1 MMPDS
6 HTQLVLA
13 SSSPRRS
20 ELLQQMRVS
29 FVVIPVDIDETVL
42 VGESPATYVERLALE
57 KARAGWELSEK
68 NRPVLGSDTIVVIQ
82 GDILGK
88 PRDRNHAIEM
98 LKRLSG
104 NTHQVLTAVALVE
117 GDRSAIRLS
126 ESRVSF
132 RSITEQ
138 EIQRY
143 WESGEPADKAGAY
156 AIQGLA
162 AAFIQRIEGSFS
174 GVMGL
179 PIHETVDLLKAFGVD
194 VTMNWHL
201 PS

>member
-1 MMPDS
+1 MPDS
-6 HTQLVLA
+6 QAQIILA

-29 FVVIPVDIDETVL
+29 FVVLPVEIDESAL
-42 VGESPATYVERLALE
+42 AGESPTTYVERLALE

-68 NRPVLGSDTIVVIQ
+68 NRPVLGSDTIVVIH

-98 LKRLSG
+98 LNRLSG

-117 GDRSAIRLS
+117 ADRSAIRLS

-132 RSITEQ
+132 SPITEQ
-138 EIQRY
+138 EILIY
-143 WESGEPADKAGAY
+143 WESGEPVDKAGAY

-162 AAFIQRIEGSFS
+162 AAFIQHIEGSFS

-179 PIHETVDLLKAFGVD
+179 PIYETMDLLKAFGVD

-201 PS
+201 QS

>member
-1 MMPDS
+1 MPDS
-6 HTQLVLA
+6 HAQIILA

-20 ELLQQMRVS
+20 ELLQQMRVT
-29 FVVIPVDIDETVL
+29 FIVLPVDIDESAL
-42 VGESPATYVERLALE
+42 EGESPTTYVERLALE

-68 NRPVLGSDTIVVIQ
+68 TRPVLGSDTIVVIH

-88 PRDRNHAIEM
+88 PRDRKHAIEM

-117 GDRSAIRLS
+117 GNRSAIRLS

-132 RSITEQ
+132 SPITEQ
-138 EIQRY
+138 EMLSY

-179 PIHETVDLLKAFGVD
+179 PIHETMDLLKSFGVD

-201 PS
+201 QS

>member
-1 MMPDS
+1 MPDS
-6 HTQLVLA
+6 HAQIILA

-20 ELLQQMRVS
+20 ELLQQMRVP
-29 FVVIPVDIDETVL
+29 FIVLPVDIDESAL
-42 VGESPATYVERLALE
+42 EGESPTTYVERLALE

-68 NRPVLGSDTIVVIQ
+68 TRPVLGSDTIVVIH

-88 PRDRNHAIEM
+88 PRDRKHAIEM

-117 GDRSAIRLS
+117 GNRSAIRLS

-132 RSITEQ
+132 SPITEQ
-138 EIQRY
+138 EMLSY

-179 PIHETVDLLKAFGVD
+179 PIHETMDLLKSFGVD

-201 PS
+201 QS

>member
-1 MMPDS
+1 MPDS
-6 HTQLVLA
+6 QVQIILA

-29 FVVIPVDIDETVL
+29 FVVLPVDIDESAL
-42 VGESPATYVERLALE
+42 EGESPTTYVERLALE

-68 NRPVLGSDTIVVIQ
+68 TRPVLGSDTIVVIH

-104 NTHQVLTAVALVE
+104 DTHQVLTAVALVE
-117 GDRSAIRLS
+117 GDRSAIRCS

-132 RSITEQ
+132 SPMTEQ
-138 EIQRY
+138 EMLSY
-143 WESGEPADKAGAY
+143 WESGEPVDKAGAY
-156 AIQGLA
+156 AIQGLQ
-162 AAFIQRIEGSFS
+162 FITQME
-174 GVMGL
+174 
-179 PIHETVDLLKAFGVD
+179 LL
-194 VTMNWHL
+194 
-201 PS
+201 

>member
-1 MMPDS
+1 MPDS
-6 HTQLVLA
+6 QAQIILA

-29 FVVIPVDIDETVL
+29 FVVLPVEIDESAL
-42 VGESPATYVERLALE
+42 EGESPTTYVERLALE

-68 NRPVLGSDTIVVIQ
+68 NRPVLGSDTIVVIH

-88 PRDRNHAIEM
+88 PSDRNHAIEM

-117 GDRSAIRLS
+117 ADRSAIRLS

-132 RSITEQ
+132 SPITEQ
-138 EIQRY
+138 EILIY
-143 WESGEPADKAGAY
+143 WESGEPVDKAGAY

-162 AAFIQRIEGSFS
+162 AAFIQHIEGSFS

-179 PIHETVDLLKAFGVD
+179 PIFETMGLLKAFGVD

-201 PS
+201 QS

>member
-1 MMPDS
+1 MPDS
-6 HTQLVLA
+6 QAQIILA

-29 FVVIPVDIDETVL
+29 FVVLPVEIDESAL
-42 VGESPATYVERLALE
+42 EGESPTTYVERLALE

-68 NRPVLGSDTIVVIQ
+68 NRPVLGSDTIVVIH

-88 PRDRNHAIEM
+88 PSDRNHAIEM

-117 GDRSAIRLS
+117 ADRSAIRLS

-132 RSITEQ
+132 SPITEQ
-138 EIQRY
+138 EILIY
-143 WESGEPADKAGAY
+143 WESGEPVDKAGAY

-162 AAFIQRIEGSFS
+162 AAFIQHIEGSFS

-179 PIHETVDLLKAFGVD
+179 PIFETMDLLKAFGVD

-201 PS
+201 QS

>member
-1 MMPDS
+1 MPDE
-6 HTQLVLA
+6 HPQVILA

-20 ELLQQMRVS
+20 ELLSQIRVT
-29 FVVIPVDIDETVL
+29 FEILPVDIDESVL
-42 VGESPATYVERLALE
+42 ESESPATYVERLALE
-57 KARAGWELSEK
+57 KARAGWELSK
-68 NRPVLGSDTIVVIQ
+68 KARPVLGADTIVVSH

-88 PRDRNHAIEM
+88 PRDRAHAIEM
-98 LKRLSG
+98 LMQLSG
-104 NTHQVLTAVALVE
+104 TTHQVLTAVALVM

-126 ESRVSF
+126 ESRVTFSPIAE
-132 RSITEQ
+132 RD
-138 EIQRY
+138 IQRY

-162 AAFIQRIEGSFS
+162 AAFIQSIEGSYS

-179 PIHETVDLLKAFGVD
+179 PVHETVELLRSFDID

-201 PS
+201 ER